1 MDGRVL
7 EQAFT
12 EEYMQRNPVRLTD
25 AAFAEAEK
33 AGAMTDEESDEIR
46 ERLRGWG
53 YLG

>member
-1 MDGRVL
+1 VL
-7 EQAFT
+7 EEIFS
-12 EEYMQRNPVRLTD
+12 EEHMRKNPVRISD
-25 AAFAEAEK
+25 AAQFAEPEK

>member
-1 MDGRVL
+1 M
-7 EQAFT
+7 AHH
-12 EEYMQRNPVRLTD
+12 PVRLTD

-33 AGAMTDEESDEIR
+33 SGAMTDEESDEIR